1 MRSPEGLWGSMAS
14 GILTLLLIPYVFGC
28 VFVDLSGP
36 ASAFRRWNY
45 IAHLCRVVVNIGES
59 VPSMC

>member
-1 MRSPEGLWGSMAS
+1 MGEHGLGDLDFAAHSLCVW
-14 GILTLLLIPYVFGC
+14 VC